1 MIVCQN
7 DRCGIDISHRRRGT
21 KFCSRSCKDVVA
33 YARHRPVILARMA
46 KYQAAHRVEKSAYDA
61 ARRLADPSANKARLR
76 AYYAD
81 NKLSF
86 QQARDKRRAVAH
98 GVESIH
104 YTAKDWR
111 GILRQYHNACAYC
124 GGTDRIELEH
134 VIPIARGGRD
144 AIGNI
149 VPACYTCNRSKWSK
163 FYMEW
168 KLHKIKLAA
177 LAAA

>member
-1 MIVCQN
+1 VRVCLN
-7 DRCGIDISHRRRGT
+7 DSCETDISHRP
-21 KFCSRSCKDVVA
+21 KIAKYCSRRCKDAVA
-33 YARHRPVILARMA
+33 CARNRPALLAR
-46 KYQAAHRVEKSAYDA
+46 QARYRASHKVERSAYDRA
-61 ARRLADPSANKARLR
+61 LRLADPGANKARLH

-81 NKLSF
+81 NKLAF
-86 QQARDKRRAVAH
+86 QQARDKRRAIAH

-111 GILRQYHNACAYC
+111 GILRQYHDACAYC
-124 GGTDRIELEH
+124 GSTDRIELEH

-149 VPACYTCNRSKWSK
+149 VPACYACNRSKWSK